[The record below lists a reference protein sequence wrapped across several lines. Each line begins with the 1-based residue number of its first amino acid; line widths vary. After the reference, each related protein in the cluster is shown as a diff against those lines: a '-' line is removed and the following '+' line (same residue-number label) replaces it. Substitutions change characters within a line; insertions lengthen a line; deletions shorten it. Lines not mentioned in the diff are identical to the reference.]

1 MFKLELSQEEMNAIY
16 TFLQRSDLKGGEAK
30 MMAILQ
36 VKIEQSSQ
44 NQIQPEE
51 NKEPSKEEK
60 QPKPE
65 ENKESSKK

>member
-16 TFLQRSDLKGGEAK
+16 TFLKRSDLKGGEAK
-30 MMAILQ
+30 MMATLQ

-44 NQIQPEE
+44 NPIQP
-51 NKEPSKEEK
+51 EEK